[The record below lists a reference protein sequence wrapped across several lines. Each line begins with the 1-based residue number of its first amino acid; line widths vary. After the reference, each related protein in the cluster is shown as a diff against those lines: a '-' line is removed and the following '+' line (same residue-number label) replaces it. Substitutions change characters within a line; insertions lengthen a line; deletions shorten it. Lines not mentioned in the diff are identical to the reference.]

1 MEDDDDEEEE
11 EEEDEG
17 EEDDIN
23 EESESENGKVE
34 KDDISDLEKTI
45 QEIQNVK
52 LNDSQEIK
60 NKTEGDTSLVCYLEG

>member
-1 MEDDDDEEEE
+1 VEDDDDEEEE
-11 EEEDEG
+11 EEG

-23 EESESENGKVE
+23 EESESEDGKVE
-34 KDDISDLEKTI
+34 KEDICDLERTI

-60 NKTEGDTSLVCYLEG
+60 NKMEGDTSLVCYLEG